1 MEIPSVKSSN
11 QMNRSSDSDLSNVL
25 EPVQGS
31 LDLRTLVLYYF
42 RGNCCRA
49 PYLQEVIFRPPA
61 SRGNLESK

>member
-1 MEIPSVKSSN
+1 MEIPSVKSPN

-42 RGNCCRA
+42 RGELLPGSLPPRGN
-49 PYLQEVIFRPPA
+49 FRLPA
-61 SRGNLESK
+61 SRRNLKS